1 MQTHDVDTANDSDLI
16 RISDVMAFF
25 EDTWRQIAM
34 GAFLA
39 ACIGTAYAWLDQPQ
53 YKATV
58 SVQLAKVT
66 NVDVEAPSVVLE
78 KVLVPSYFVPS
89 TLIACGVDTA
99 SETVGSMAKI
109 INPVLSKTSALLAL
123 SVKRPSVQEAKSC
136 LDAVLVDI
144 RSNQNDVAQGMLK
157 LKQAQIAALR
167 GKLDVAEQ
175 VLRLYPSNTKHADFS
190 GERYAGAALLFA
202 MSSVKQAEVSD
213 LRARISDL
221 ELALLEP
228 QTRQASF
235 ATPITAL
242 NAPVGPSKPLIVAL
256 ALLLG
261 ATLAIIY
268 LLLRRALMASS
279 RTAARDS

>member
-1 MQTHDVDTANDSDLI
+1 MQTHDVATADDTEVI
-16 RISDVMAFF
+16 RISDVVVFF

-39 ACIGTAYAWLDQPQ
+39 ACIGTAFAWLDQPQ

-58 SVQLAKVT
+58 AVQLAKVT

-78 KVLVPSYFVPS
+78 KVFVPSYFVPS
-89 TLIACGVDTA
+89 TLIACGVNTA
-99 SETVGSMAKI
+99 SDTVGSMAKI
-109 INPVLSKTSALLAL
+109 INPVLSKTSSLLAL

-136 LDAVLVDI
+136 LDAVLGDI
-144 RSNQNDVAQGMLK
+144 RSNQNNVAQDMLK

-167 GKLDVAEQ
+167 GKLDAAEQ
-175 VLRLYPSNTKHADFS
+175 ALRLYSSNTKQADFS

-202 MSSVKQAEVSD
+202 MSSVKQAEVID
-213 LRARISDL
+213 LYARISDL

-228 QTRQASF
+228 QTKQASF

-242 NAPVGPSKPLIVAL
+242 NVPVGPSKPLMVAL
-256 ALLLG
+256 ATLLG

-268 LLLRRALMASS
+268 LLLRRALMAPS

>member
-1 MQTHDVDTANDSDLI
+1 
-16 RISDVMAFF
+16 
-25 EDTWRQIAM
+25 
-34 GAFLA
+34 
-39 ACIGTAYAWLDQPQ
+39 
-53 YKATV
+53 
-58 SVQLAKVT
+58 
-66 NVDVEAPSVVLE
+66 
-78 KVLVPSYFVPS
+78 
-89 TLIACGVDTA
+89 
-99 SETVGSMAKI
+99 
-109 INPVLSKTSALLAL
+109 L

-167 GKLDVAEQ
+167 GKLDAAEQ
-175 VLRLYPSNTKHADFS
+175 VLRLYPSSTKQADFS

-213 LRARISDL
+213 LRGQVSDL

-235 ATPITAL
+235 ATPINAL
-242 NAPVGPSKPLIVAL
+242 NVPVGPSKPLIAAL
-256 ALLLG
+256 ATLLG

-268 LLLRRALMASS
+268 LLLRRALMAPS
-279 RTAARDS
+279 RPAARDA